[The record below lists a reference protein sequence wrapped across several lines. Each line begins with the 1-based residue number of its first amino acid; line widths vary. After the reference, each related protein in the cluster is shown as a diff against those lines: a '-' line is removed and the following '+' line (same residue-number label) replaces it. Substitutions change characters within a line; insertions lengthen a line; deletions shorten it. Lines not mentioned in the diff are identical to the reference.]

1 MIPPSEGTVD
11 SKKVTII
18 LVLTCAPAGMLGLTT
33 RHLFE
38 LGLTPIEVS
47 FLRQVITVAVLF
59 AIMAATNRKAF
70 RVSRRDL
77 VYLVLCGAFK
87 LSSDVCLFFAQ
98 EHISLA
104 MACVLQNAFPYYV
117 MVGALF
123 LFKEKITPRKM
134 LSALLMMMGLILVT
148 GVLTNSDNLDFLGVM
163 AALFSGVSFA
173 VYMLGGT
180 MNARRGNDPQSYV
193 FYCFLVSALISL
205 PLIDVPQTFDVYFTP
220 EGFGYSMLMGI
231 AFTVIPM
238 FTLAWSVKYVDTST
252 ASIISSLEVVTS
264 SIVGLVAY
272 NETMSLLKAIGIAV
286 VMVAMIVIDIRI
298 NAGIR
303 RYKQR
308 LLEMEKELEKKI
320 GSYLP

>member
-1 MIPPSEGTVD
+1 MDG
-11 SKKVTII
+11 KKVTII
-18 LVLTCAPAGMLGLTT
+18 LVLTCAPAGLLGLST

-38 LGLTPIEVS
+38 LGLTPMEVS
-47 FLRQVITVAVLF
+47 FLRQIITVAVLF
-59 AIMAATNRKAF
+59 AVMMAFNRKAF
-70 RVSRRDL
+70 RVSGRDL
-77 VYLVLCGAFK
+77 GYMIVCGAFK

-134 LSALLMMMGLILVT
+134 LSALLMMLGLILVT

-180 MNARRGNDPQSYV
+180 MSSKHGNDPQSYV
-193 FYCFLVSALISL
+193 FYCFVFSALISIPFVDI
-205 PLIDVPQTFDVYFTP
+205 PLVFDVYLTP
-220 EGFGYSMLMGI
+220 DGFGYSMLMGI

-264 SIVGLVAY
+264 SILGLVVY
-272 NETMSLLKAIGIAV
+272 NETMSPLKAIGIAV
-286 VMVAMIVIDIRI
+286 VMLAMIVIDIKI

-303 RYKQR
+303 RYKER
-308 LLEMEKELEKKI
+308 LREMEKELEKKI